1 MNVLQQLAKVVRERR
16 HADPQNSW
24 TAKLLQ
30 DGRQRCAKKFGE
42 EAVEAVIAGAAG
54 DRKALIS
61 ESADALFHLLVL
73 LEVNDA
79 TIQEVLD
86 ELDLRQGVSGIDE
99 KKSRST

>member
-1 MNVLQQLAKVVRERR
+1 MKVLEQLAKVVRERR
-16 HADPQNSW
+16 HADPRSSW

-54 DRKALIS
+54 DREALIS
-61 ESADALFHLLVL
+61 ESADTLFHLLVL

-99 KKSRST
+99 KKSRSA